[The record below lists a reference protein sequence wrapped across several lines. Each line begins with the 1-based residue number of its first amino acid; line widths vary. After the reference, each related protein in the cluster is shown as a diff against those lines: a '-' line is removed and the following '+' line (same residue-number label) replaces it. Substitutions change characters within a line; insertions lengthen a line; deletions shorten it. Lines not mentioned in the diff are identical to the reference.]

1 MNKKPQRT
9 KNRGHR
15 ENRGTFGKWLFLITV
30 GLFTLFIV
38 RFAYIAI
45 NKDVQ
50 HVNLRS
56 QAEQIYTQQRIIQA
70 RRGDIY
76 DSEGNP
82 LATDTSKYTL
92 YAVLDRTQKSS
103 DGKPLYVKNR
113 QKTAKILSQYIDLTP
128 KQIEKTLKPKGQAY
142 QVEFGSAGSNLSVST
157 MQKIKNRHLPG
168 INFIATP
175 ARQYPEGEFASQ
187 IIGMATPKIKNDNG
201 TEETNLVGQL
211 GLEGYFNKQLTGT
224 NGLRKDKQDVY
235 GYQIA
240 NSKQVTKKAINGDN
254 IYTTLDSQT
263 QHFLENKVNKV
274 YKSSNANAMTAVVME
289 AKTGK
294 IIAATQRPT
303 LHAENNPVWRNML
316 VQDAYEPGSVMKIL
330 SLAAAIDTGHFNP
343 NATFNSGTWAMGGGK
358 ITDWSSSGWG
368 TISYKDAFDI
378 SSNVGFAHVE
388 QDMGADTWM
397 KYIKRFGLLKKVNV
411 IGMSNEVNGYTSF
424 KGILVQANTAFGQGI
439 TVNVMQMMQA
449 LSAIGNN
456 GKMMKPYIVSKVVDG
471 NSGKTIQKI
480 KPKVVGHPIK
490 ASTAKKVLGY
500 MQGVVYD
507 QKGLGHDFQI
517 KGYRVAGKTTT
528 AQIGGAHGYS
538 HDDTNYLYSFAGMAP
553 AKNPKY
559 IMYVTLR
566 QPQNLK
572 KPATKQIASV
582 FNPTMKMLLSQQKVA
597 EKAKKKV
604 ITMPNVV
611 GQSSDDANKKLSD
624 KGMQVIVVGSGKKV
638 KQQSAVPDEQVLTDQ
653 HVILDTGG
661 EYKMPDISGWS
672 SADVQ
677 QLAKVLKLKVKE
689 NGNGYVTQQS
699 ISPDTTIKRGTTLTV
714 QYEAKN

>member
-82 LATDTSKYTL
+82 LATDTSRYTL

-274 YKSSNANAMTAVVME
+274 YKSSNANAMIAVVME

-449 LSAIGNN
+449 FSAIGNN

-538 HDDTNYLYSFAGMAP
+538 TVDTNLLYSFAGMAP

>member
-449 LSAIGNN
+449 FSAIGNN

>member
-82 LATDTSKYTL
+82 LATDTSRYTL

-449 LSAIGNN
+449 FSAIGNN

>member
-76 DSEGNP
+76 DADGNA

-103 DGKPLYVKNR
+103 DGKPLYVKDR
-113 QKTAKILSQYIDLTP
+113 QKTAKILSQYINLKP
-128 KQIEKTLKPKGQAY
+128 AQIEKALKPKGQAY
-142 QVEFGSAGSNLSVST
+142 QVEFGSAGSNLSAST
-157 MQKIKNRHLPG
+157 MQKIKKHHLPG

-187 IIGMATPKIKNDNG
+187 IIGMATPKVKTKNG
-201 TEETNLVGQL
+201 TDETNLVGQL
-211 GLEGYFNKQLTGT
+211 GLEGYFDKELTGV

-240 NSKQVTKKAINGDN
+240 NSKQVMRKAVNGDN

-263 QHFLENKVNKV
+263 QHFLENKINKA
-274 YKSSNANAMTAVVME
+274 YKSSNANSMTAVVME

-330 SLAAAIDTGHFNP
+330 TLAAAIDTGHFNP

-368 TISYKDAFDI
+368 TISYKDAFDM

-411 IGMSNEVNGYTSF
+411 TGMGNEVNGYTTF
-424 KGILVQANTAFGQGI
+424 KGALAQANTAFGQGI
-439 TVNVMQMMQA
+439 TVNAMQMMQA
-449 LSAIGNN
+449 FSAIGNN
-456 GKMMKPYIVSKVVDG
+456 GKMMKPYIVSRIVDG
-471 NSGKTIQKI
+471 NNGKNVKKV
-480 KPKVVGHPIK
+480 KPEVVGHPIK

-500 MQGVVYD
+500 MQGVIYD
-507 QKGLGHDFQI
+507 QKGLGHDYQI
-517 KGYRVAGKTTT
+517 KGYRIAGKTAT

-538 HDDTNYLYSFAGMAP
+538 TGDTNYLYSFVGMAP

-597 EKAKKKV
+597 EKAKRKV
-604 ITMPNVV
+604 ITMPNVI
-611 GQSSDDANKKLSD
+611 GETTQKANSQLSK
-624 KGMQVIVVGSGKKV
+624 KGMQVVVVGSKGKV
-638 KQQSAVPDEQVLTDQ
+638 KQQSAEPNQQVLTDQ
-653 HVILDTGG
+653 HVILDAGG
-661 EYKMPDISGWS
+661 EYRMPDISGWS

-677 QLAKVLKLKVKE
+677 QLAKILKLNVKE
-689 NGNGYVTQQS
+689 NGTGYVTQQS
-699 ISPDTTIKRGTTLTV
+699 ISPNTPIKRGTTLTV

>member
-82 LATDTSKYTL
+82 LATDTSRYTL

-128 KQIEKTLKPKGQAY
+128 KQIEKTLKSKGQAY

-449 LSAIGNN
+449 FSAIGNN

-507 QKGLGHDFQI
+507 QKGLGHDYQI

-528 AQIGGAHGYS
+528 AQIGGAHGYLPG
-538 HDDTNYLYSFAGMAP
+538 DTNHLYSFAGMAP

>member
-82 LATDTSKYTL
+82 LATDTSRYTL

-103 DGKPLYVKNR
+103 DGKPLYVKDR

-128 KQIEKTLKPKGQAY
+128 KQIEKILKPKGQAY

-368 TISYKDAFDI
+368 TISYKDAFDM

-411 IGMSNEVNGYTSF
+411 VGMGNEVNGYTSF
-424 KGILVQANTAFGQGI
+424 KGTLAQANTAFGQGI

-449 LSAIGNN
+449 FSAIGNN

-471 NSGKTIQKI
+471 NSGKTIQKV
-480 KPKVVGHPIK
+480 KPKVVGQPIK

-507 QKGLGHDFQI
+507 QKGLGHDYQI
-517 KGYRVAGKTTT
+517 KGYRIAGKTAT
-528 AQIGGAHGYS
+528 AQIGGAHGYLTG
-538 HDDTNYLYSFAGMAP
+538 DTNYLYSFAGMAP
-553 AKNPKY
+553 AKDPKY

-572 KPATKQIASV
+572 KSATKQIASV

-611 GQSSDDANKKLSD
+611 GQSSDDANKKLSG

-638 KQQSAVPDEQVLTDQ
+638 KQQSAAPDEQVLTDQ

-677 QLAKVLKLKVKE
+677 QLAKLLKLKVKE

>member
-76 DSEGNP
+76 DADGNA

-103 DGKPLYVKNR
+103 DGKPLYVKDR
-113 QKTAKILSQYIDLTP
+113 QKTAKILSQYINLKP
-128 KQIEKTLKPKGQAY
+128 AQIEKALKPKGQAY
-142 QVEFGSAGSNLSVST
+142 QVEFGSAGSNLSAST
-157 MQKIKNRHLPG
+157 MQKIKKHHLPG

-187 IIGMATPKIKNDNG
+187 IIGMATPKVKTKNG
-201 TEETNLVGQL
+201 TDETNLVGQL
-211 GLEGYFNKQLTGT
+211 GLEGYFDKELTGV

-240 NSKQVTKKAINGDN
+240 NSKQVMRKAVNGDN

-263 QHFLENKVNKV
+263 QHFLENKINKA
-274 YKSSNANAMTAVVME
+274 YKSSNANSMTAVVME

-330 SLAAAIDTGHFNP
+330 TLAAAIDTGHFNP

-368 TISYKDAFDI
+368 TISYKDAFDM

-411 IGMSNEVNGYTSF
+411 TGMGNEVNGYTTF
-424 KGILVQANTAFGQGI
+424 KGALAQANTAFGQGI
-439 TVNVMQMMQA
+439 TVNAMQMMQA
-449 LSAIGNN
+449 FSAIGNN
-456 GKMMKPYIVSKVVDG
+456 GKMMKPYIVSRIVDG
-471 NSGKTIQKI
+471 NNGKTVKKV
-480 KPKVVGHPIK
+480 KPEVVGHPIK

-500 MQGVVYD
+500 MQGVIYD
-507 QKGLGHDFQI
+507 QKGLGHDYQI
-517 KGYRVAGKTTT
+517 KGYRIAGKTAT

-538 HDDTNYLYSFAGMAP
+538 TGDTNYLYSFVGMAP

-597 EKAKKKV
+597 EKAKRKV
-604 ITMPNVV
+604 ITMPNVI
-611 GQSSDDANKKLSD
+611 GETTQKANSQLSK
-624 KGMQVIVVGSGKKV
+624 KGMQVVVVGSKGKV
-638 KQQSAVPDEQVLTDQ
+638 KQQSAEPNQQVLTDQ
-653 HVILDTGG
+653 HVILDAGG
-661 EYKMPDISGWS
+661 EYRMPDISGWS

-677 QLAKVLKLKVKE
+677 QLAKILKLNVKE
-689 NGNGYVTQQS
+689 NGTGYVTQQS
-699 ISPDTTIKRGTTLTV
+699 ISPNTPIKRGTTLTV

>member
-82 LATDTSKYTL
+82 LATDTSRYTL

-274 YKSSNANAMTAVVME
+274 YKSSNANAMIAVVME

-449 LSAIGNN
+449 FSAIGNN

-538 HDDTNYLYSFAGMAP
+538 NGDTNYLYSFAGMAP

>member
-82 LATDTSKYTL
+82 LATDTSRYTL

-449 LSAIGNN
+449 FSAIGNN

-507 QKGLGHDFQI
+507 QKGLGHDYQI

-538 HDDTNYLYSFAGMAP
+538 TVDTNLLYSFAGMAP

>member
-70 RRGDIY
+70 RRGNIY
-76 DSEGNP
+76 DSEGNT
-82 LATDTSKYTL
+82 LATDTSRYTL
-92 YAVLDRTQKSS
+92 YAVLDRTQRSS
-103 DGKPLYVKNR
+103 NGKPLYVKDR
-113 QKTAKILSQYIDLTP
+113 QKTAKVLSQYIDLTP
-128 KQIEKTLKPKGQAY
+128 KQIEKILKPKGQAY

-187 IIGMATPKIKNDNG
+187 IIGMATPKVKNNNG

-211 GLEGYFNKQLTGT
+211 GLEGYFNKQLAGT

-240 NSKQVTKKAINGDN
+240 NSKQVTKKAVNGDN

-274 YKSSNANAMTAVVME
+274 YKSSNANSMTAVVME

-330 SLAAAIDTGHFNP
+330 TLAAAIDTGHFNP

-368 TISYKDAFDI
+368 TISYKDAFDM

-411 IGMSNEVNGYTSF
+411 IGMGNEVNGYTSF
-424 KGILVQANTAFGQGI
+424 KGVLAQANTAFGQGI

-449 LSAIGNN
+449 FSAIGNN

-471 NSGKTIQKI
+471 NTGKTVQKI
-480 KPKVVGHPIK
+480 KPKVVGQPIK

-507 QKGLGHDFQI
+507 QKGLGHDYQI
-517 KGYRVAGKTTT
+517 KGYRIAGKTAT

-538 HDDTNYLYSFAGMAP
+538 TGDTNYLYSFVGMAP

-559 IMYVTLR
+559 IIYVTLR

-604 ITMPNVV
+604 ITMPNTV
-611 GQSSDDANKKLSD
+611 GKSSDDANKELSD

-638 KQQSAVPDEQVLTDQ
+638 KQQSAAPDEQVLTDQ

-677 QLAKVLKLKVKE
+677 QLAKILKLKVKE

-699 ISPDTTIKRGTTLTV
+699 ISPNTAIKRGTTLTV

>member
-82 LATDTSKYTL
+82 LATDTSRYTL

-368 TISYKDAFDI
+368 TISYKDAFDM

-449 LSAIGNN
+449 FSAIGNN

-507 QKGLGHDFQI
+507 QKGLGHDYQI
-517 KGYRVAGKTTT
+517 KGYRVAGKTAT

-538 HDDTNYLYSFAGMAP
+538 TGDTNYLYSFTGMAP

>member
-76 DSEGNP
+76 DADGNA

-103 DGKPLYVKNR
+103 DGKPLYVKDR
-113 QKTAKILSQYIDLTP
+113 QKTAKILSQYINLKP
-128 KQIEKTLKPKGQAY
+128 AQIEKALKPKGQAY
-142 QVEFGSAGSNLSVST
+142 QVEFGSAGSNLSAST
-157 MQKIKNRHLPG
+157 MQKIKKHHLPG

-187 IIGMATPKIKNDNG
+187 IIGMATPKVKTKNG
-201 TEETNLVGQL
+201 TDETNLVGQL
-211 GLEGYFNKQLTGT
+211 GLEGYFDKELTGV

-235 GYQIA
+235 RYQIA
-240 NSKQVTKKAINGDN
+240 NSKQVMRKAVNGDN

-263 QHFLENKVNKV
+263 QHFLENKINKA
-274 YKSSNANAMTAVVME
+274 YKSSNANSMTAVVME

-303 LHAENNPVWRNML
+303 LHVENNPVWRNML

-330 SLAAAIDTGHFNP
+330 TLAAAIDTGHFNP

-368 TISYKDAFDI
+368 TISYKDAFDM

-411 IGMSNEVNGYTSF
+411 TGMGNEVNGYTTF
-424 KGILVQANTAFGQGI
+424 KGALAQANTAFGQGI
-439 TVNVMQMMQA
+439 TVNAMQMMQA
-449 LSAIGNN
+449 FSAIGNN
-456 GKMMKPYIVSKVVDG
+456 GKMMKPYIVSRIVDG
-471 NSGKTIQKI
+471 NNGKTVKKV
-480 KPKVVGHPIK
+480 KPEVVGHPIK

-500 MQGVVYD
+500 MQGVIYD
-507 QKGLGHDFQI
+507 QKGLGHDYQI
-517 KGYRVAGKTTT
+517 KGYRIAGKTAT

-538 HDDTNYLYSFAGMAP
+538 TGDTNYLYSFVGMAP

-597 EKAKKKV
+597 EKAKRKV
-604 ITMPNVV
+604 ITMPNVI
-611 GQSSDDANKKLSD
+611 GETTQKANSQLSK
-624 KGMQVIVVGSGKKV
+624 KGMQVVVVGSKGKV
-638 KQQSAVPDEQVLTDQ
+638 KQQSAEPNQQVLTDQ
-653 HVILDTGG
+653 HVILDAGG
-661 EYKMPDISGWS
+661 EYRMPDISGWS

-677 QLAKVLKLKVKE
+677 QLAKILKLNVKE
-689 NGNGYVTQQS
+689 NGTGYVTQQS
-699 ISPDTTIKRGTTLTV
+699 ISPNTAIKRGTTLTV

>member
-9 KNRGHR
+9 KNRGHK

-30 GLFTLFIV
+30 GMFTLFIV

-70 RRGDIY
+70 RRGNIY
-76 DSEGNP
+76 DAAGNA
-82 LATDTSKYTL
+82 LATDTSKYTI
-92 YAVLDRTQKSS
+92 YAVLDRTQKSAS
-103 DGKPLYVKNR
+103 GKPLYVKDR
-113 QKTAKILSQYIDLTP
+113 HKTAKVLAPYLNLPPTR
-128 KQIEKTLKPKGQAY
+128 IEKILNPKGQAY
-142 QVEFGSAGSNLSVST
+142 QVEFGSAGSNLSIST
-157 MQKIKNRHLPG
+157 MQKIKKHHLPG

-187 IIGMATPKIKNDNG
+187 IIGMATPKVKNNNG
-201 TEETNLVGQL
+201 TDETYLVGQL

-224 NGLRKDKQDVY
+224 NGLRKNKQDVY
-235 GYQIA
+235 GYQLA
-240 NSKQVTKKAINGDN
+240 NSKQVTKKAVNGDN

-274 YKSSNANAMTAVVME
+274 YKSANANSMTAIVME

-294 IIAATQRPT
+294 IVAATQRPT
-303 LHAENNPVWRNML
+303 LHTDKNPVWRNML

-330 SLAAAIDTGHFNP
+330 TLAAAIDTGNFNP

-368 TISYKDAFDI
+368 TITYKDAFDM

-388 QDMGADTWM
+388 QDMGADTWL

-411 IGMSNEVNGYTSF
+411 VGMGNEVNGYTTF
-424 KGILVQANTAFGQGI
+424 KGALAQANTAFGQGI

-449 LSAIGNN
+449 FSAIANN
-456 GKMMKPYIVSKVVDG
+456 GKMMKPYIISKVVDG
-471 NSGKTIQKI
+471 NNGRTIQKV

-507 QKGLGHDFQI
+507 QKGLGHDYQI
-517 KGYRVAGKTTT
+517 KGYRIAGKTAT

-538 HDDTNYLYSFAGMAP
+538 TGDTNYLYSFAGMAP

-572 KPATKQIASV
+572 KSATKQIASV
-582 FNPTMKMLLSQQKVA
+582 FNPTMKMLLSQQKVT

-604 ITMPNVV
+604 ITMPQLV
-611 GQSSDDANKKLSD
+611 GQASKTASDQLTK
-624 KGMQVIVVGSGKKV
+624 KGMQVVVVGSGKEV
-638 KQQSAVPDEQVLTDQ
+638 KHQSAAANQQVLTDQ
-653 HVILDTGG
+653 RVILDTGG
-661 EYKMPDISGWS
+661 NYQMPDLNGWS

-677 QLAKVLKLKVKE
+677 QLAKILKLNVKE
-689 NGNGYVTQQS
+689 TGTGYVTRQS
-699 ISPDTTIKRGTTLTV
+699 ISPNSDLKPGATLTV
-714 QYEAKN
+714 QYQAKN

>member
-70 RRGDIY
+70 RRGNIY
-76 DSEGNP
+76 DSEGNT
-82 LATDTSKYTL
+82 LATDTSRYTL
-92 YAVLDRTQKSS
+92 YAVLDRTQRSS
-103 DGKPLYVKNR
+103 NGKPLYVKDR
-113 QKTAKILSQYIDLTP
+113 QKTAKVLSQYIDLTP
-128 KQIEKTLKPKGQAY
+128 KQIEKILKPKGQAY

-187 IIGMATPKIKNDNG
+187 IIGMATPKVKNNNG

-211 GLEGYFNKQLTGT
+211 GLEGYFNKQLAGT

-240 NSKQVTKKAINGDN
+240 NSKQVTKKAVNGDN

-274 YKSSNANAMTAVVME
+274 YKSSNANSMTAVVME

-330 SLAAAIDTGHFNP
+330 TLAAAIDTGHFNP
-343 NATFNSGTWAMGGGK
+343 NATFNSGTWSMGGGK

-368 TISYKDAFDI
+368 TISYKDAFDM

-411 IGMSNEVNGYTSF
+411 IGMGNEVNGYTSF
-424 KGILVQANTAFGQGI
+424 KGVLAQANTAFGQGI

-449 LSAIGNN
+449 FSAIGNN

-471 NSGKTIQKI
+471 NTGKTVQKI
-480 KPKVVGHPIK
+480 KPKVVGQPIK

-507 QKGLGHDFQI
+507 QKGLGHDYQI
-517 KGYRVAGKTTT
+517 KGYRIAGKTAT

-538 HDDTNYLYSFAGMAP
+538 TGDTNYLYSFVGMAP

-604 ITMPNVV
+604 ITMPNTV
-611 GQSSDDANKKLSD
+611 GKSSDDANKELSD
-624 KGMQVIVVGSGKKV
+624 KGMQVIVVGSAKKV
-638 KQQSAVPDEQVLTDQ
+638 KQQSAAPDEQVLTDQ

-677 QLAKVLKLKVKE
+677 QLAKILKLKVKE

-699 ISPDTTIKRGTTLTV
+699 ISPNTAIKRGTTLTV

>member
-103 DGKPLYVKNR
+103 DGKPLYVKDR
-113 QKTAKILSQYIDLTP
+113 KKTAKVLSQYIDLTP
-128 KQIEKTLKPKGQAY
+128 KQIEKILKPKGQAY
-142 QVEFGSAGSNLSVST
+142 QVEFGNAGSNLSVST

-187 IIGMATPKIKNDNG
+187 IIGMATPKVKNDNG

-211 GLEGYFNKQLTGT
+211 GLEGYFNKQLTGI

-274 YKSSNANAMTAVVME
+274 YKSSNANSMTAVVME

-330 SLAAAIDTGHFNP
+330 ALAAAIDTGHFNP

-368 TISYKDAFDI
+368 TISYKDAFDM

-388 QDMGADTWM
+388 QDMGAETWM

-411 IGMSNEVNGYTSF
+411 IGMGNEVNGYTSF
-424 KGILVQANTAFGQGI
+424 KGILAQANTAFGQGI

-449 LSAIGNN
+449 FSAIGNN

-471 NSGKTIQKI
+471 NSGKTIQKV

-500 MQGVVYD
+500 MQGVIYD
-507 QKGLGHDFQI
+507 QKGLGHDYQI
-517 KGYRVAGKTTT
+517 KGYRVAGKTAT

-538 HDDTNYLYSFAGMAP
+538 TGDTNYLYSFAGMAP

-699 ISPDTTIKRGTTLTV
+699 ISPDTTIKHGTTLTV

>member
-1 MNKKPQRT
+1 MEIISILPLIHKP
-9 KNRGHR
+9 
-15 ENRGTFGKWLFLITV
+15 
-30 GLFTLFIV
+30 
-38 RFAYIAI
+38 
-45 NKDVQ
+45 
-50 HVNLRS
+50 
-56 QAEQIYTQQRIIQA
+56 
-70 RRGDIY
+70 
-76 DSEGNP
+76 
-82 LATDTSKYTL
+82 
-92 YAVLDRTQKSS
+92 
-103 DGKPLYVKNR
+103 
-113 QKTAKILSQYIDLTP
+113 
-128 KQIEKTLKPKGQAY
+128 
-142 QVEFGSAGSNLSVST
+142 
-157 MQKIKNRHLPG
+157 
-168 INFIATP
+168 
-175 ARQYPEGEFASQ
+175 
-187 IIGMATPKIKNDNG
+187 
-201 TEETNLVGQL
+201 
-211 GLEGYFNKQLTGT
+211 
-224 NGLRKDKQDVY
+224 
-235 GYQIA
+235 
-240 NSKQVTKKAINGDN
+240 
-254 IYTTLDSQT
+254 
-263 QHFLENKVNKV
+263 
-274 YKSSNANAMTAVVME
+274 
-289 AKTGK
+289 
-294 IIAATQRPT
+294 
-303 LHAENNPVWRNML
+303 
-316 VQDAYEPGSVMKIL
+316 
-330 SLAAAIDTGHFNP
+330 
-343 NATFNSGTWAMGGGK
+343 MGGGK

-368 TISYKDAFDI
+368 TISYKDAFDM

-388 QDMGADTWM
+388 QDMGAETWM

-424 KGILVQANTAFGQGI
+424 KGILAQANTAFGQGI

-449 LSAIGNN
+449 FSAIGNN

-471 NSGKTIQKI
+471 NSGKTIQKV

-507 QKGLGHDFQI
+507 QKGLGHDYQI
-517 KGYRVAGKTTT
+517 KGYRIAGKTAT

-538 HDDTNYLYSFAGMAP
+538 TGDTNYLYSFAGMAP

-611 GQSSDDANKKLSD
+611 GQASDEANKELSG
-624 KGMQVIVVGSGKKV
+624 KGMQVIIVGSGKKV

>member
-82 LATDTSKYTL
+82 LATDTSRYTL

-449 LSAIGNN
+449 FSAIGNN

-507 QKGLGHDFQI
+507 QKGLGHDYQI

>member
-82 LATDTSKYTL
+82 LATDTSRYTL

-368 TISYKDAFDI
+368 TISYKDAFDM

-449 LSAIGNN
+449 FSAIGNN

-507 QKGLGHDFQI
+507 QKGLGHDYQI

-538 HDDTNYLYSFAGMAP
+538 TVDTNLLYSFAGMAP

>member
-82 LATDTSKYTL
+82 LATDTSRYTL

-449 LSAIGNN
+449 FSAIGNN

-528 AQIGGAHGYS
+528 AQIGGAHGYLPG
-538 HDDTNYLYSFAGMAP
+538 DTNHLYSFAGMAP

>member
-82 LATDTSKYTL
+82 LATDTSRYTL

-368 TISYKDAFDI
+368 TISYKDAFDM

-424 KGILVQANTAFGQGI
+424 KGILAQANTAFGQGI

-449 LSAIGNN
+449 FSAIGNN

-507 QKGLGHDFQI
+507 QKGIGHDYQI
-517 KGYRVAGKTTT
+517 KGYRVAGKTAT

-538 HDDTNYLYSFAGMAP
+538 TGDTNYLYSFTGMAP

>member
-82 LATDTSKYTL
+82 LATDTSRYTL

-449 LSAIGNN
+449 FSAIGNN

-507 QKGLGHDFQI
+507 QKGLGHDYQI

-538 HDDTNYLYSFAGMAP
+538 NGDTNYLYSFAGMAP